1 MIEDMMI
8 GNSLEKSKLLSDWVA
23 ARLNGL
29 RISGLPNNK
38 RLQLAMACQH
48 LVIEHGQATI
58 LLIDNELYGSAL
70 ALQRPMFEAIVRGV
84 WLRYSATNKEVDKA
98 AAGRFP
104 DTEEMASNSLQLNDK
119 KNTPPLK
126 DIKDIW
132 WNRFCGYTH
141 GGLEQIR
148 ARLDNTGLQANYCS
162 AEVMAALR
170 WSDMAQL
177 YSGVEV
183 AVAACNESLAREF
196 LNCMRDY
203 EELSEILSA
212 P

>member
-1 MIEDMMI
+1 MIEDVTI
-8 GNSLEKSKLLSDWVA
+8 GNSVEKSKLLSDWVA

-29 RISGLPNNK
+29 RMPELPNNK
-38 RLQLAMACQH
+38 RLQLAIACQH
-48 LVIEHGQATI
+48 LAIEHGQAII
-58 LLIDNELYGSAL
+58 LLVDNVLYGSAL

-104 DTEEMASNSLQLNDK
+104 DTEKMARNSLQLNDK
-119 KNTPPLK
+119 KNTLPLK
-126 DIKDIW
+126 DIKEIW
-132 WNRFCGYTH
+132 WNRLCGYTH

-148 ARLDNTGLQANYCS
+148 SRLDNTGLRANYCN

-183 AVAACNESLAREF
+183 ALAACNESLTREF
-196 LNCMRDY
+196 LNCMKDY
-203 EELSEILSA
+203 EKPSEI
-212 P
+212 